1 VPTSGS
7 GSRPGHGDVLG
18 GIALP
23 GSEAHRHTLL
33 VRRWGYALTTAAL
46 VLLLGV
52 AVADGLGAVDA
63 YGVDTAHVSA
73 EADGTVLDVGYTTV
87 TRAALASPFEITVHR
102 RGGFDGPITVAV
114 DHRYLELWDEN
125 GLYPAPAAETTMGP
139 WVVWE
144 FDPPEGDT
152 LRFTYDARL
161 EPGAQRGRA
170 GAVALLD
177 GGLIVAEVA
186 FETDVRP

>member
-1 VPTSGS
+1 VPTSVS
-7 GSRPGHGDVLG
+7 GRGPGDVRDG
-18 GIALP
+18 VAPP
-23 GSEAHRHTLL
+23 GSSQATSTLR
-33 VRRWGYALTTAAL
+33 VRRWGYGLTTAVL
-46 VLLLGV
+46 VVLLAV
-52 AVADGLGAVDA
+52 AVADGLGAIDA

-73 EADGTVLDVGYTTV
+73 EAEGVVLDVGYTTV

-170 GAVALLD
+170 GAVALLED
-177 GGLIVAEVA
+177 GLIVAEVA
-186 FETDVRP
+186 FKTDVRP